1 MTGTTLTRSAALA
14 VGAFG
19 IGAAALGGSSASAAD
34 SDAAVPLD
42 PVVVTATRNAER
54 ALDIPASIDSIGAA
68 AIRDGQPMVN
78 LSESL
83 VRVPGVYAANRN
95 NYAQDLQ
102 ISSRGFGA
110 RAPFGVRGV
119 RIYQDG
125 IPQTQPDG
133 QGQTG
138 SFSLLSAA
146 RIEVLRGP
154 FSSLYGNASGGVI
167 SVFTENPSPA
177 PYGYL
182 GGGGGSYRMW
192 TAGAKGSAAS
202 PTFGGIVAASEFQ
215 IDGYRDHASARRDIG
230 NAKLTWDPTADTH
243 LTLIGNSQYQPETQD
258 PLGLTRAEWQA
269 NPRQADPVATT
280 FNTRKTINQV
290 QGGIGLDQRLND
302 AWSLT
307 VTGYLGNRRVE
318 QFLAL
323 SGVAP
328 TSSGGVTSLD
338 GTFQG
343 IGARVIW
350 RGEWLGGPVTF
361 TLGGDADKLD
371 QTRKGFVNQNGQLGD
386 LRRNENDIV
395 SDIDGYAQ
403 IEWSFAPAFFAV
415 VGVRTSAV
423 KYTSDDFYITPQNPN
438 DSGQQTYHNTG
449 PALGLTWR
457 VTDTINAYATYG
469 EGFETPTLVELAYRN
484 VGTGLNF
491 GLQPATSQMVELGVK
506 AVIASQHR
514 VTLAVFGATT
524 RNEIV
529 IDTATGGRTTYKN
542 ADRTKRRGLE
552 AEWTGAFP
560 YGITTQVAL
569 TWLKATFEE
578 PFSSGTP
585 PTIVPTGA
593 RLPGAPPF
601 QAYGELAWTPG
612 GYGGFNTAVEM
623 QAVGKVYVNERNSDA
638 APAYQVANARVGFA
652 QAYGA
657 ARFTEFVRVNNL
669 FNRNYSGSVIVG
681 DTNSRYF
688 EPSPRRNFFLGANVN
703 VAL

>member
-1 MTGTTLTRSAALA
+1 MTRPTINPSVAPGLKALGF
-14 VGAFG
+14 V
-19 IGAAALGGSSASAAD
+19 IAALGVTAVHAD
-34 SDAAVPLD
+34 DTAPVPLN
-42 PVVVTATRNAER
+42 PVVVTATRNPER
-54 ALDIPASIDSIGAA
+54 AFDLPASIDSIGAA
-68 AIRDGQPMVN
+68 AIHDGQPMVN

-102 ISSRGFGA
+102 ISSRGYGA

-154 FSSLYGNASGGVI
+154 FSALYGNASGGVI
-167 SVFTENPSPA
+167 SVFTENPSQA

-182 GGGGGSYRMW
+182 GGGAGSYSMW

-202 PTFGGIVAASEFQ
+202 PVFGGVIAASEFQ

-230 NAKLTWDPTADTH
+230 NVKLTWDPSSDTH
-243 LTLIGNSQYQPETQD
+243 ITLIGNSQFQPQTQD
-258 PLGLTRAEWQA
+258 PLGLTRAQWEA
-269 NPRQADPVATT
+269 NPKQADPVATL

-290 QGGIGLDQRLND
+290 QGGIALDQRLSD
-302 AWSLT
+302 AWSFV
-307 VTGYLGNRRVE
+307 VTGYLGNRKIE

-323 SGVAP
+323 TGVGP

-343 IGARVIW
+343 IGARVMW
-350 RGEWLGGPVTF
+350 HGDWLGGPVTF

-371 QTRKGFVNQNGQLGD
+371 QTRKGFVNNNGQLGD

-403 IEWSFAPAFFAV
+403 IEWNFVPALFAV

-423 KYTSDDFYITPQNPN
+423 KYKSNDFYVTAQNPD
-438 DSGQQTYHNTG
+438 DSGEQTYHNTG
-449 PALGLTWR
+449 PAVGLTWH
-457 VTDTINAYATYG
+457 VADYLNAYATYG

-491 GLQPATSQMVELGVK
+491 ALQPATSQMVELGVK
-506 AVIASQHR
+506 AIVANRQYF
-514 VTLAVFGATT
+514 TLAVFGAKTK
-524 RNEIV
+524 NEIV

-560 YGITTQVAL
+560 FGVTTQVAL
-569 TWLKATFEE
+569 TWLRATFDQS
-578 PFSSGTP
+578 FTLGTP
-585 PTIVPTGA
+585 PAVVPEGA

-612 GYGGFNTAVEM
+612 GYGGFNTAVEL
-623 QAVGKVYVNERNSDA
+623 QAVGKVYVNERNTDA
-638 APAYQVANARVGFA
+638 ASCKPRAR
-652 QAYGA
+652 
-657 ARFTEFVRVNNL
+657 RPL
-669 FNRNYSGSVIVG
+669 PS
-681 DTNSRYF
+681 SRASTTSSIGTIRD
-688 EPSPRRNFFLGANVN
+688 P
-703 VAL
+703 